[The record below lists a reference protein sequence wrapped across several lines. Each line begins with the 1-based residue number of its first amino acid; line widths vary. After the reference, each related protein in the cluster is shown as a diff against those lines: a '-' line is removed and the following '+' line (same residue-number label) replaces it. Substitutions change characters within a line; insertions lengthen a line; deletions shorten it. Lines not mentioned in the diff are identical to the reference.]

1 LRLAASRPTDAQMS
15 EIKTAERRRA
25 RQSERR
31 KKEESEES
39 KVGSF
44 VNVLQLN
51 LAIAKLT
58 GD

>member
-1 LRLAASRPTDAQMS
+1 MS
-15 EIKTAERRRA
+15 EIKTAERRRPA
-25 RQSERR
+25 EWEEGKRRERR
-31 KKEESEES
+31 NP

-44 VNVLQLN
+44 VKEFQLN